1 MSDNEQLSREATW
14 GVGCLVSAAAM
25 TGVVIL
31 VMYVAFFFEP
41 PIWAQIALGF
51 GLTLLGG
58 LFVWLIVSALNQSR
72 QKSTDM
78 PPVRSVPD
86 EVPPDQPPPGE
97 TGAE

>member
-1 MSDNEQLSREATW
+1 MSGNDQLSREATW
-14 GVGCLVSAAAM
+14 GVGCLVAAAAM
-25 TGVVIL
+25 TGIVIL
-31 VMYVAFFFEP
+31 LMYVAFSFDL

-58 LFVWLIVSALNQSR
+58 LLTWLIVSALNQSR
-72 QKSTDM
+72 QKSADR

-86 EVPPDQPPPGE
+86 EPPNQPPPGE